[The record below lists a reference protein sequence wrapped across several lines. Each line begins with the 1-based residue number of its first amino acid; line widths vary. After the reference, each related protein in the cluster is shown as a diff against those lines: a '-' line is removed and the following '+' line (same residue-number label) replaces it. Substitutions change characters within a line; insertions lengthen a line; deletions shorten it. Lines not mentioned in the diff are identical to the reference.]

1 MPILS
6 GSASLTRFSVTV
18 SDELDFDSE
27 EFRELAP
34 GSEVR
39 ESIGFLPFEPGADYQ
54 VGVNRWAFR
63 VRIDR
68 LVIDPTLV
76 RERLADLLRTEAE
89 QTGGR
94 ISAAKRKE
102 LKNLAQEELLPRART
117 ASNII
122 ECVIDGAV
130 LYIGT
135 TANNTLGK
143 IVLLLRKIGVIAS
156 FKTPW
161 IDLGEDV
168 AESEIMEVYG
178 PDQSMHGSTFLKG
191 LIGDDDLLI
200 EPVEGWA
207 KLATHNARIAITGK
221 VLSDVLSY
229 VEDGAELLA
238 AKLISGD
245 FVFRLDGLSF
255 RISGLTLRR
264 PAMGHWTERLDE
276 RLEQIES
283 VWELLDTK
291 YAELRRPKSRGR
303 ILNAGVGPD
312 SSTDGGTSVAPN
324 EDANVVAFDSG
335 RHGPS

>member
-6 GSASLTRFSVTV
+6 GSASLTRFNVTPP
-18 SDELDFDSE
+18 DELDFESE

-54 VGVNRWAFR
+54 IGVNRWAFR

-68 LVIDPTLV
+68 LVTDATLV
-76 RERLADLLRTEAE
+76 RERLADLLRVEAE
-89 QTGGR
+89 QSGGR

-102 LKNLAQEELLPRART
+102 LKNLAQEELLHKART
-117 ASNII
+117 VSNIT
-122 ECVIDGAV
+122 ECVIDGSV
-130 LYIGT
+130 LHIAT

-143 IVLLLRKIGVIAS
+143 IVLLLRKLGVIAS

-161 IDLGEDV
+161 IDLGEDD

-178 PDQSMHGSTFLKG
+178 PDQSMHGSSFLKG
-191 LIGDDDLLI
+191 LIGDDDVMI

-207 KLATHNARIAITGK
+207 KLATHNARIAISGK
-221 VLSDVLSY
+221 VLNDVVGY

-238 AKLISGD
+238 AKLISAD
-245 FVFRLDGLSF
+245 LVFKLDALSF
-255 RISGLTLRR
+255 RVSGLSLRR

-276 RLEQIES
+276 RLEQIDS
-283 VWELLDTK
+283 MWELLDTK
-291 YAELRRPKSRGR
+291 YSELRRPKRRGR
-303 ILNAGVGPD
+303 ILTSNPPADGNRPD
-312 SSTDGGTSVAPN
+312 DTP
-324 EDANVVAFDSG
+324 EDDNVVAFDTG